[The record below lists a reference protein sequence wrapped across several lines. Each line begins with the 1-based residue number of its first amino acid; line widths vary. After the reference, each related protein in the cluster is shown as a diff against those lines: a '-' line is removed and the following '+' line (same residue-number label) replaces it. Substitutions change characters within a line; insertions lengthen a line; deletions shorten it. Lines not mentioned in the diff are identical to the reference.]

1 MFETALSESGDLGS
15 PQVCSPPKDSAI
27 VNRSS
32 LRIAMVSA
40 RCFPLMGGIETHIY
54 EVSSRLAARG
64 HKMTLLTTD
73 PSGRLPIEEMHGE
86 THIIRVKAWPAQSDY
101 YLAPAIYR
109 HISSGN
115 YDLVHIQGCHTFV
128 PPLGMLA
135 AIRKRIPFIVSFHS
149 GGHSSPIRN
158 AVRGIQWGSLA
169 PLFRQAALHVG
180 VSNFEADFFSKKMRV
195 PRSKFV
201 VIPNGAELPQVRPID
216 QPKEGR
222 LIVSIG
228 RLERYKGHHRAIEA
242 MQKLQWRF
250 PDVSLKILGSGP
262 YEGELRTLVKK
273 LRLEKRVTITSVPPA
288 ERQGLATQLSAA
300 DLVVLLSEYEAHPV
314 AVMEALSLGRKVLT
328 SNTSGFIELAQR
340 GLIKTVQLASTPIEI
355 AAAMADALD
364 APDPCSNFTL
374 PSWADCADGLDE
386 AYQRVMRFAK

>member
-1 MFETALSESGDLGS
+1 
-15 PQVCSPPKDSAI
+15 
-27 VNRSS
+27 
-32 LRIAMVSA
+32 MVSA

-54 EVSSRLAARG
+54 EVSSRLAAKG
-64 HKMTLLTTD
+64 HNITLLTTD
-73 PSGRLPIEEMHGE
+73 PSGRLPAEEMHGGA
-86 THIIRVKAWPAQSDY
+86 HIIRVKAWPARSDY
-101 YLAPAIYR
+101 YLAPAIYG

-115 YDLVHIQGCHTFV
+115 YDLVHIQGCHTLV

-149 GGHSSPIRN
+149 GGHSSRIRN
-158 AVRGIQWGSLA
+158 AVRGMQWSSLA

-180 VSNFEADFFSKKMRV
+180 VSDFEADFFSEKMRV
-195 PRSKFV
+195 PRSKFA
-201 VIPNGAELPQVRPID
+201 VIPNGAELPQVRPSD
-216 QPKEGR
+216 QSKEGR

-250 PDVSLKILGSGP
+250 PDVRLKILGSGP
-262 YEGELRTLVKK
+262 YEAELRRQVKK
-273 LRLEKRVTITSVPPA
+273 LRLEKRVTITSIPPA
-288 ERQGLATQLSAA
+288 ERQGLATLLSAA

-340 GLIKTVQLASTPIEI
+340 GLIKTVQLTSTSIEI
-355 AAAMADALD
+355 AAAMADALN
-364 APDPCSNFTL
+364 APDPRFNFAL
-374 PSWADCADGLDE
+374 PSWADCADRLDE
-386 AYQRVMRFAK
+386 AYHGVMRLAK